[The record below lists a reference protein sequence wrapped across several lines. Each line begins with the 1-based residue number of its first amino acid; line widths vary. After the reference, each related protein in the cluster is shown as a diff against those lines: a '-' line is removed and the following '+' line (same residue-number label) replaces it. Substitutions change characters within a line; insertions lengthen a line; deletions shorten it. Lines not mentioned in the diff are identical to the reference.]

1 MEKFIQQFTFHK
13 SNRLSVRPYKAQ
25 KIDLS
30 SEYPCPCRR
39 HGNLKPIVLTEALG
53 CDRCQQIFEVKK
65 DGHVIE
71 QLSSIY
77 QKKSWQWTGNRWKN
91 AYAYWRQ
98 SYLLIMALLVIGSAA
113 LVILAWPLV
122 LRWLSSQSIIS
133 WVVLFLIV
141 SILLIL
147 KLFVAHRH

>member
-1 MEKFIQQFTFHK
+1 MRSHK
-13 SNRLSVRPYKAQ
+13 IK
-25 KIDLS
+25 KIDLN

-39 HGNLKPIVLTEALG
+39 KGKLKPIVLTEALG
-53 CDRCQQIFEVKK
+53 CDRCQQIFVVKK
-65 DGHVIE
+65 DGQIIE

-91 AYAYWRQ
+91 AYARWTQ
-98 SYLLIMALLVIGSAA
+98 SYLSTMSLLALASA
-113 LVILAWPLV
+113 ILAIIVLLLV

-133 WVVLFLIV
+133 WAVLLLIV

-147 KLFVAHRH
+147 TLLVVHQH